1 MIYYIIFAA
10 SKYKYLINLNSMNT
24 LNQKSTKLE
33 LLNFKSQSTKTFW
46 ITSISF
52 FLCFFSWFG
61 IVPFMPDVVKDLG
74 LTPDQKW
81 NSIILAV
88 TGTVF
93 ARLLIGKLCDKYGP
107 RLCYTYMLM
116 LGAIP
121 VIALGFVQTPEQFL
135 ICRLFVGFIGA
146 SFVITQVH
154 TSIMFAPN
162 IVGTANATSAG
173 WGNLGGG
180 ANRLGMPII
189 AGIVISLGLADEGH
203 AWRYAMVIAGTIC
216 FLMGIVYY
224 FFTTDTLDGNFKEL
238 KAAGKLPQSKKDQ
251 VGFLEVLK
259 DYRVWILFVV
269 YAACFG
275 MELTVYGTMDDY
287 LQNTFHLSRK
297 TAGNIVLSFAL
308 MNIFARTLGGFFGD
322 RFGKMKGLYGRV
334 IFLTIILVVEG
345 IMLTTF
351 STITYLPVAIVF
363 LILFSLSVQMA
374 EGATFSVVPF
384 INKKAI
390 GSISGIVG
398 AGGNVGAFC
407 AALLLKS
414 KSAVAEKAAIE
425 LNTGNA
431 QEVIDAAQATAS
443 SGAVSSGYLVI
454 GILVIVTALISL
466 TIKFS
471 KEDEA
476 EIAGEISSLKTS

>member
-1 MIYYIIFAA
+1 MDVLGR
-10 SKYKYLINLNSMNT
+10 STT
-24 LNQKSTKLE
+24 LK
-33 LLNFKSQSTKTFW
+33 LLNLKSLPIRTFW
-46 ITSISF
+46 ITSIAF
-52 FLCFFSWFG
+52 FLCFFAWFG
-61 IVPFMPDVVKDLG
+61 IVPFMPDVIRDLG

-81 NSIILAV
+81 NSIIVAV

-107 RLCYTYMLM
+107 RMCYTWLLM

-121 VIALGFVQTPEQFL
+121 VILLGLVQTPMQFI
-135 ICRLFVGFIGA
+135 ICRLFIGFIGA
-146 SFVITQVH
+146 SFVITQFH
-154 TSIMFAPN
+154 TSIMFASN

-180 ANRLGMPII
+180 ANRLGMPLIAAAVVSFGVAETEAWRYCMVV
-189 AGIVISLGLADEGH
+189 AGIV
-203 AWRYAMVIAGTIC
+203 C

-224 FFTTDTLDGNFKEL
+224 FFTQDTPNGNYKEL
-238 KAAGKLPQSKKDQ
+238 KAKGALPQSKKDEIS
-251 VGFLEVLK
+251 FLSAIK

-287 LQNTFHLSRK
+287 LQNTFGLERA
-297 TAGNIVLSFAL
+297 TAGNLVLSFAL

-322 RFGKMKGLYGRV
+322 KFGKLKGLRGRV
-334 IFLTIILVVEG
+334 LFLAVILAVEG
-345 IMLTTF
+345 LMLSLF
-351 STITYLPVAIVF
+351 SGMSGLAFGIVF
-363 LILFSLSVQMA
+363 LVGFSLTVQMA

-398 AGGNVGAFC
+398 AGGNVGAFV
-407 AALLLKS
+407 AAMVLKS
-414 KSAVAEKAAIE
+414 KSAVAEKLAISKNQN
-425 LNTGNA
+425 LG
-431 QEVIDAAQATAS
+431 QEAMDAAQAIAS
-443 SGAVSSGYLVI
+443 SEAVSEGYFLI
-454 GILVIVTALISL
+454 GGFVVLTAIVSL

-471 KEDEA
+471 TEDEKA
-476 EIAGEISSLKTS
+476 IAHEIKGVAVSS

>member
-1 MIYYIIFAA
+1 M
-10 SKYKYLINLNSMNT
+10 INLA
-24 LNQKSTKLE
+24 QEKSTKLS
-33 LLNFKSQSTKTFW
+33 LLDFKNVSTRTFW

-88 TGTVF
+88 SGTVF

-107 RLCYTYMLM
+107 RLCYTWLLM

-121 VIALGFVQTPEQFL
+121 VILCGMVQTPTQFL
-135 ICRLFVGFIGA
+135 VCRLFIGFIGA

-154 TSIMFAPN
+154 TSLMFAPN

-180 ANRLGMPII
+180 ANRLGMPLI
-189 AGIVISLGLADEGH
+189 AAAVVAFGVADGE
-203 AWRYAMVIAGTIC
+203 AWRYSMVIAGVIC

-224 FFTTDTLDGNFKEL
+224 SFTTDTPKGNFKEL
-238 KAAGKLPQSKKDQ
+238 KASGDMIVTKKDQ
-251 VGFLEVLK
+251 IGFLEVLK

-269 YAACFG
+269 YAASFG
-275 MELTVYGTMDDY
+275 IELTVYGTMDDY
-287 LQNTFHLSRK
+287 LQNTFQLERV

-322 RFGKMKGLYGRV
+322 KFGKLKGLRGRV
-334 IFLTIILVVEG
+334 LFLSFILTVQG
-345 IMLTTF
+345 IMLISF
-351 STITYLPVAIVF
+351 SGATSLVFGIVL
-363 LILFSLSVQMA
+363 LISFSLSVQMA

-390 GSISGIVG
+390 GSVSGIVG
-398 AGGNVGAFC
+398 AGGNVGAFL
-407 AALLLKS
+407 AAMLLKS
-414 KSAVAEKAAIE
+414 KSAVAEKAAIVANKGLGE
-425 LNTGNA
+425 EAIKTA
-431 QEVIDAAQATAS
+431 QSLAS
-443 SGAVSSGYLVI
+443 SSAVSSGYLLI
-454 GILVIVTALISL
+454 GFVVVVTGIVAL

-471 KEDEA
+471 AEEEKEEA
-476 EIAGEISSLKTS
+476 PKAVKVTPELVPQ

>member
-1 MIYYIIFAA
+1 MPIR
-10 SKYKYLINLNSMNT
+10 
-24 LNQKSTKLE
+24 
-33 LLNFKSQSTKTFW
+33 TFW
-46 ITSISF
+46 ITSIAF
-52 FLCFFSWFG
+52 FICFFAWFG

-107 RLCYTYMLM
+107 RLCYTYLLI

-121 VIALGFVQTPEQFL
+121 VILIGFVQTPTQFL
-135 ICRLFVGFIGA
+135 ICRLFIGFIGA
-146 SFVITQVH
+146 SFVITQFH

-180 ANRLGMPII
+180 ANRLGMPLIAAAVVSFGVADEIAWRYSMII
-189 AGIVISLGLADEGH
+189 AGII
-203 AWRYAMVIAGTIC
+203 AM
-216 FLMGIVYY
+216 LMGVVYY
-224 FFTTDTLDGNFKEL
+224 FFTQDTPEGNFKEL
-238 KAAGKLPQSKKDQ
+238 KEEGKMPKFKKDEES
-251 VGFLEVLK
+251 FMSVLK
-259 DYRVWILFVV
+259 DYRVWILFIV

-287 LQNTFHLSRK
+287 LQNTFGLTRS
-297 TAGNIVLSFAL
+297 TAGNLVLSFAL

-322 RFGKMKGLYGRV
+322 RFGKLKGLRGRV
-334 IFLTIILVVEG
+334 IFLTVILALEG
-345 IMLTTF
+345 AMLSIFSLTTSF
-351 STITYLPVAIVF
+351 AMGIIF
-363 LILFSLSVQMA
+363 LIAFSLTVQMA

-398 AGGNVGAFC
+398 AGGNVGAFL

-414 KSAVAEKAAIE
+414 KSAMAETKALAANSNLGE
-425 LNTGNA
+425 EA
-431 QEVIDAAQATAS
+431 MKAAQAAAAS
-443 SGAVSSGYLVI
+443 NAVSSGYFVI
-454 GILVIVTALISL
+454 GGLVVVSALTTL
-466 TIKFS
+466 AIKFS
-471 KEDEA
+471 TADEKAVQA
-476 EIAGEISSLKTS
+476 ELKGELSFSTVE

>member
-1 MIYYIIFAA
+1 MTDL
-10 SKYKYLINLNSMNT
+10 K
-24 LNQKSTKLE
+24 NQKATKLS
-33 LLNFKSQSTKTFW
+33 LLNFSNISIKTFW
-46 ITSISF
+46 ITSIAF
-52 FLCFFSWFG
+52 FLCFFAWFG

-107 RLCYTYMLM
+107 RLCYTWLLT

-121 VIALGFVQTPEQFL
+121 VILLGFVQTPLQFL
-135 ICRLFVGFIGA
+135 ICRLFIGFIGA

-189 AGIVISLGLADEGH
+189 AAAVVGFGIADEAN
-203 AWRYAMVIAGTIC
+203 AWRYSMMIAGAIC
-216 FLMGIVYY
+216 FLMGLVY
-224 FFTTDTLDGNFKEL
+224 FFFTKDTPNGNYKEL
-238 KAAGKLPQSKKDQ
+238 KAAGKLPQTKKDQ

-259 DYRVWILFVV
+259 DYRVWILFLV

-275 MELTVYGTMDDY
+275 MELTIYGTMDDY
-287 LQNTFHLSRK
+287 LQNTFQLTRV

-308 MNIFARTLGGFFGD
+308 MNIFARTLGGAFGD
-322 RFGKMKGLYGRV
+322 KFGKLKGLRGRV
-334 IFLTIILVVEG
+334 LFLVLILAIEG
-345 IMLTTF
+345 IMLATF
-351 STITYLPVAIVF
+351 SSITILPLAIAF
-363 LILFSLSVQMA
+363 LIAFSLSVQMA

-384 INKKAI
+384 INRKAI

-398 AGGNVGAFC
+398 AGGNVGAFL
-407 AALLLKS
+407 AAMLLKS
-414 KSAVAEKAAIE
+414 KSAVAEKVAIAS
-425 LNTGNA
+425 NQGAA
-431 QEVIDAAQATAS
+431 QEIIDAAQASAS
-443 SGAVSSGYLVI
+443 STAVSGGYFII
-454 GILVIVTALISL
+454 GIIVVVTSALAF

-471 KEDEA
+471 TEDEKKVA
-476 EIAGEISSLKTS
+476 EEMKVSSEQLVMDK

>member
-1 MIYYIIFAA
+1 MD
-10 SKYKYLINLNSMNT
+10 T
-24 LNQKSTKLE
+24 TTQTKSTTLQ
-33 LLNFKSQSTKTFW
+33 LLNLKSLPIRTFW
-46 ITSISF
+46 ITAISF
-52 FLCFFSWFG
+52 FMCFFAWFG

-88 TGTVF
+88 SGTVF

-107 RLCYTYMLM
+107 RLCYTWLLM

-121 VIALGFVQTPEQFL
+121 VILCGLVQTPTQFL
-135 ICRLFVGFIGA
+135 VCRLFIGFIGA

-154 TSIMFAPN
+154 TSLMFAPN

-180 ANRLGMPII
+180 ANRLGMPLI
-189 AGIVISLGLADEGH
+189 AAAVVGFGVADAD
-203 AWRYAMVIAGTIC
+203 AWRYAMVIAGIVC
-216 FLMGIVYY
+216 FIMGIVYY
-224 FFTTDTLDGNFKEL
+224 FFTQDTPEGNFKAL
-238 KAAGKLPQSKKDQ
+238 RASGDMVNTKKDQ
-251 VGFLEVLK
+251 VGFLTVIK
-259 DYRVWILFVV
+259 DYRTWILFVV

-275 MELTVYGTMDDY
+275 IELTVYGTMDDY
-287 LQNTFHLSRK
+287 LQNTFQLERV

-322 RFGKMKGLYGRV
+322 KFGKLKGLRGRV
-334 IFLTIILVVEG
+334 LFLSFILTIQGL
-345 IMLTTF
+345 MLITF
-351 STITYLPVAIVF
+351 STTTSIIVGVFF

-390 GSISGIVG
+390 GSVSGIVG
-398 AGGNVGAFC
+398 AGGNVGAFL
-407 AALLLKS
+407 AAMLLKS
-414 KSAVAEKAAIE
+414 QSAVAEKAAITANQGLGE
-425 LNTGNA
+425 DVISVA
-431 QEVIDAAQATAS
+431 QSAASASAVSNGYFIIGFVVVATAI
-443 SGAVSSGYLVI
+443 A
-454 GILVIVTALISL
+454 AL

-471 KEDEA
+471 DEDEGLA
-476 EIAGEISSLKTS
+476 NTGLGKTNEDLIPIKVKAN

>member
-1 MIYYIIFAA
+1 M
-10 SKYKYLINLNSMNT
+10 STLQNL
-24 LNQKSTKLE
+24 KATKLE
-33 LLNFKSQSTKTFW
+33 LLKFNSIPIRTFW
-46 ITSISF
+46 ITSIAF
-52 FLCFFSWFG
+52 FLCFFAWFG
-61 IVPFMPDVVKDLG
+61 IVPFMPDVVRELG

-107 RLCYTYMLM
+107 RLCYTWLLI

-121 VIALGFVQTPEQFL
+121 VILIGFVQTPLQFL
-135 ICRLFVGFIGA
+135 ICRLFIGFIGA

-162 IVGTANATSAG
+162 VVGTANATSAG

-189 AGIVISLGLADEGH
+189 AAAVVSFGLADQAD
-203 AWRYAMVIAGTIC
+203 AWRYSMIIAGIIC

-224 FFTTDTLDGNFKEL
+224 FFTQDTPNGNFKEL
-238 KAAGKLPQSKKDQ
+238 KIKGEMLKTNKDQ

-259 DYRVWILFVV
+259 DYRVWILFIV

-275 MELTVYGTMDDY
+275 IELTVYGTMDDY
-287 LQNTFHLSRK
+287 LQNTFQLSRI

-308 MNIFARTLGGFFGD
+308 MNIFARTLGGLFGD
-322 RFGKMKGLYGRV
+322 KFGKLKGLKGRV
-334 IFLTIILVVEG
+334 YFLVLILGLEGLMLSIFSSITLLPIAIIFLI
-345 IMLTTF
+345 
-351 STITYLPVAIVF
+351 A
-363 LILFSLSVQMA
+363 FSLTVQMA

-398 AGGNVGAFC
+398 AGGNVGAFL
-407 AALLLKS
+407 AAMLLKS
-414 KSAVAEKAAIE
+414 KSAVAEKMAITS
-425 LNTGNA
+425 NQGA
-431 QEVIDAAQATAS
+431 SQEIIDAAQATAS
-443 SGAVSSGYLVI
+443 SSAVSTGYMII
-454 GILVIVTALISL
+454 GIIIVSTSILALA
-466 TIKFS
+466 IKFS
-471 KEDEA
+471 TQDEEDVAKE
-476 EIAGEISSLKTS
+476 IKSSIQLALDK

>member
-1 MIYYIIFAA
+1 M
-10 SKYKYLINLNSMNT
+10 ST
-24 LNQKSTKLE
+24 LSQEKSTTLR
-33 LLNFKSQSTKTFW
+33 LLNFKNVSTRTFW

-52 FLCFFSWFG
+52 FMCFFAWFG

-88 TGTVF
+88 SGTVF

-107 RLCYTYMLM
+107 RLCYTWLLM

-121 VIALGFVQTPEQFL
+121 VILCGFVQTPNQFL
-135 ICRLFVGFIGA
+135 ICRLFIGFIGA

-154 TSIMFAPN
+154 TSLMFAPN

-180 ANRLGMPII
+180 ANRLGMPLI
-189 AGIVISLGLADEGH
+189 AAAVVAFGVADAE
-203 AWRYAMVIAGTIC
+203 AWRYAMVIAGIVC
-216 FLMGIVYY
+216 FLMGIVYF
-224 FFTTDTLDGNFKEL
+224 FFTKDTPKGNFKDL
-238 KAAGKLPQSKKDQ
+238 KAAGEMVVTKKDQ

-269 YAACFG
+269 YAASFG
-275 MELTVYGTMDDY
+275 IELTVYGTMDDY
-287 LQNTFHLSRK
+287 LQNTFQLERV
-297 TAGNIVLSFAL
+297 TAGNLVLSFAL

-322 RFGKMKGLYGRV
+322 KFGKLKGLRGRV
-334 IFLTIILVVEG
+334 LFLSFILTLQG
-345 IMLTTF
+345 IVLISF
-351 STITYLPVAIVF
+351 SGATSLIVGIVL

-390 GSISGIVG
+390 GSVSGIVG
-398 AGGNVGAFC
+398 AGGNVGAFL
-407 AALLLKS
+407 AAMLLKS
-414 KSAVAEKAAIE
+414 KSAFAEKAAI
-425 LNTGNA
+425 
-431 QEVIDAAQATAS
+431 AANEGLGEEAIKTVQSLAS
-443 SGAVSSGYLVI
+443 SGAVSSGYLLI
-454 GILVIVTALISL
+454 GFVVIVTGIVAL

-471 KEDEA
+471 TEEENKA
-476 EIAGEISSLKTS
+476 PSNTKTIHPKLISIPVKS

>member
-1 MIYYIIFAA
+1 MSSFQ
-10 SKYKYLINLNSMNT
+10 
-24 LNQKSTKLE
+24 NQKATRLKLSN
-33 LLNFKSQSTKTFW
+33 LKSIPIRTFW
-46 ITSISF
+46 ITSIAF
-52 FLCFFSWFG
+52 FLCFFAWFG
-61 IVPFMPDVVKDLG
+61 IVPFMPQVVKDLG

-93 ARLLIGKLCDKYGP
+93 ARLLVGKLCDKHGP
-107 RLCYTYMLM
+107 RLVYTWLLI
-116 LGAIP
+116 LGSIP
-121 VIALGFVQTPEQFL
+121 VILIGFSQTPLQFL
-135 ICRLFVGFIGA
+135 IYRFFIGFIGA

-189 AGIVISLGLADEGH
+189 AAVVVSFGVADADAWRFSMIIAGIV
-203 AWRYAMVIAGTIC
+203 C

-224 FFTTDTLDGNFKEL
+224 YYTQDTPNGNYKEL
-238 KAAGKLPQSKKDQ
+238 KAKGELIVTGRDEI
-251 VGFLEVLK
+251 GFLEVLK

-275 MELTVYGTMDDY
+275 IELTVYGTMDDY
-287 LQNTFHLSRK
+287 LQNTFQLKRV

-308 MNIFARTLGGFFGD
+308 MNIFARTLGGAFGD
-322 RFGKMKGLYGRV
+322 KFGKLKGLKGRV
-334 IFLTIILVVEG
+334 LFLAMILGLEG
-345 IMLTTF
+345 IMLSFF
-351 STITYLPVAIVF
+351 SNINALPVAIVF
-363 LILFSLSVQMA
+363 LVAFSLTVQMA

-398 AGGNVGAFC
+398 AGGNVGAFL
-407 AALLLKS
+407 AAMLLKS
-414 KSAVAEKAAIE
+414 KSAIAENNAIADNQGAAQ
-425 LNTGNA
+425 N
-431 QEVIDAAQATAS
+431 VIDMAQASAS
-443 SGAVSSGYLVI
+443 SSAVSSGYFMI
-454 GILVIVTALISL
+454 GIFIIGTSLAALA
-466 TIKFS
+466 IKFS
-471 KEDEA
+471 TEDEKDVA
-476 EIAGEISSLKTS
+476 KEMQSSLILAEK

>member
-1 MIYYIIFAA
+1 MQTK
-10 SKYKYLINLNSMNT
+10 STT
-24 LNQKSTKLE
+24 LNLFNLKNVSIR
-33 LLNFKSQSTKTFW
+33 TFW
-46 ITSISF
+46 ITALSF

-61 IVPFMPDVVKDLG
+61 IVPFMPDVVRDLG

-88 TGTVF
+88 SGTVF

-107 RLCYTYMLM
+107 RLCYTWLLM

-121 VIALGFVQTPEQFL
+121 VVLCGLVQTPTQFL
-135 ICRLFVGFIGA
+135 VCRLFIGFIGA

-154 TSIMFAPN
+154 TSLMFAPN

-189 AGIVISLGLADEGH
+189 AAAVVGFGVAEGE
-203 AWRYAMVIAGTIC
+203 AWRYSMVIAGIVC
-216 FLMGIVYY
+216 FLMGIVYF
-224 FFTTDTLDGNFKEL
+224 FFTQDTPQGNFKDL
-238 KAAGKLPQSKKDQ
+238 KASGVTIEKKKDQ
-251 VGFLEVLK
+251 VSFGSVLK
-259 DYRVWILFVV
+259 DYRTWILFVV

-275 MELTVYGTMDDY
+275 IELTVYGTMDDY
-287 LQNTFHLSRK
+287 LQNTFKLERV

-322 RFGKMKGLYGRV
+322 KFGKLKGLRGRV
-334 IFLTIILVVEG
+334 LFLAAILTIQGV
-345 IMLTTF
+345 MLMTF
-351 STITYLPVAIVF
+351 SSITTISIGIVF

-390 GSISGIVG
+390 GSVSGIVG
-398 AGGNVGAFC
+398 AGGNVGAFL
-407 AALLLKS
+407 AAMLLKS
-414 KSAVAEKAAIE
+414 QSAVAEKAAIAANQGLGE
-425 LNTGNA
+425 AT
-431 QEVIDAAQATAS
+431 ISAAQSAAS
-443 SGAVSSGYLVI
+443 ASAVSNGYFIISIVVL
-454 GILVIVTALISL
+454 VTAAVSL
-466 TIKFS
+466 TIRFS
-471 KEDEA
+471 TEDEKNA
-476 EIAGEISSLKTS
+476 KTDSNINPNDVATA